1 MAIVKKKISELK
13 ESSSLSGLYT
23 VGTQETK
30 GEDEFGQPVIR
41 QESVKIGLEFI
52 KESTEEATDAA
63 DNANSAAQT
72 AAQAA
77 ENATDAA
84 AAASAAAEE
93 ANNATAAATEATENA
108 NTQAE
113 YAKAQGDYA
122 LEQAIAN
129 KSGILL
135 DTTLSPDEVNA
146 KMTEI
151 LQAFLINPA
160 VLITIKADIETE
172 GQPEYKWFNYA
183 VTDYSDN
190 GETQTLTLLSETTTD
205 NNRLSVKIV
214 GTGTGNSITNTRITI
229 SQTPFVTDNWEN
241 IPEEIPD
248 NDDNFL
254 FNNGT
259 DNKKISTKN
268 LTDKIVIPNI
278 KIGSTNLISQSVFG
292 NCPWIENYENGYYTI
307 NQQIA
312 FSQTEA
318 GGKDL
323 FGLFEK
329 YKQNTQYTLS
339 GEAQCLTTGN
349 KGLIIYVVYTDGTQD
364 TVTTNGAFPSD
375 LTPFSFTTAKEKTVS
390 RFKASFYDTGG
401 DKTKIKVKLEEGN
414 IASAWSPAPE
424 DFAPFVDYTNLEE
437 QIVPGEFWTGVDNV
451 KRQVYIRTFIGNI
464 PNIDDVF
471 SRYVYLSDFFCNE
484 VEIVRGTV
492 GLRTAKSSLM
502 YGETALNSHRY
513 WDIVILGTDEYV
525 PGRILLDASCSFFK
539 NAPYSITIKYT
550 KM

>member
-1 MAIVKKKISELK
+1 MAIIKKKISELE

-23 VGTQETK
+23 VGTKETVR
-30 GEDEFGQPVIR
+30 EDEFGQPVIR

-84 AAASAAAEE
+84 AAASAAAEA

-259 DNKKISTKN
+259 ENKKITKN
-268 LTDKIVIPNI
+268 NLIGLVPYIGENRCDVSYFSLYANNVGNTVIPDGFAKYNPLFEIGKTYVISGYTNGEPTGQIQIQTTSGYTNYNFNTPFTITEEVINLYFRGTPDILNTFSKI
-278 KIGSTNLISQSVFG
+278 KI
-292 NCPWIENYENGYYTI
+292 EE
-307 NQQIA
+307 
-312 FSQTEA
+312 
-318 GGKDL
+318 
-323 FGLFEK
+323 
-329 YKQNTQYTLS
+329 
-339 GEAQCLTTGN
+339 
-349 KGLIIYVVYTDGTQD
+349 GTR
-364 TVTTNGAFPSD
+364 A
-375 LTPFSFTTAKEKTVS
+375 TPF
-390 RFKASFYDTGG
+390 
-401 DKTKIKVKLEEGN
+401 IPGN
-414 IASAWSPAPE
+414 IVP
-424 DFAPFVDYTNLEE
+424 VLDYTNLEE
-437 QIVPGEFWTGVDNV
+437 QIVPGEFWLDEDGI
-451 KRQVYIRTFIGNI
+451 KRQVYCQSFVGTLNTESDSTALLNGVHNVQIVQGYINYQNKYNMPFFSIHGNGNVI
-464 PNIDDVF
+464 QTTYLTSV
-471 SRYVYLSDFFCNE
+471 YVSNTYHTIWINAD
-484 VEIVRGTV
+484 T
-492 GLRTAKSSLM
+492 GLRGAK
-502 YGETALNSHRY
+502 YA
-513 WDIVILGTDEYV
+513 
-525 PGRILLDASCSFFK
+525 
-539 NAPYSITIKYT
+539 ITVKYT
-550 KM
+550 KA